1 VPGGV
6 ALVTG
11 GGRGIGRAT
20 ALLLAREGW
29 RVAISARSADQL
41 AETVK
46 LAKSPILAVAGD
58 VADPAAVSTLAR
70 DVEGQLGPIDL
81 LVNNAGTAGPL
92 GAFWET
98 DPAEWWR
105 CQEVNLR
112 GPMMCCRALLPGMIA
127 RRAGRI
133 VNIASGAGCHPLE
146 NMSAYVTSKTSL
158 IRFTEQLAGEL
169 EGLGVNVFSVRP
181 GVIRTA
187 MAEEARRYVRRIQ
200 QLLDEG
206 AEVTPQ
212 AVAGLVLKLASGEAD
227 KLSGRMFAVQ
237 DDVDAILR
245 QAEDVRARELYLLR
259 MFQL

>member
-1 VPGGV
+1 MAGGV

-29 RVAISARSADQL
+29 QVAITARSANQL
-41 AETVK
+41 AETAG
-46 LAKSPILAVAGD
+46 LSATPILAVTGD
-58 VADPAAVSTLAR
+58 VADPVAVNTLVR
-70 DVEGQLGPIDL
+70 DVEEKLGPIDL

-112 GPMMCCRALLPGMIA
+112 GPVMCCRAVLPGMIA

-158 IRFTEQLAGEL
+158 IRFTEQLAMEL
-169 EGLGVNVFSVRP
+169 EGRGVGVFAVRP

-187 MAEEARRYVRRIQ
+187 MAEEARHYVPRIQ
-200 QLLDEG
+200 QLLDQG
-206 AEVTPQ
+206 AEVTPE

-237 DDVDAILR
+237 DDVEAILNK
-245 QAEDVRARELYLLR
+245 ADDVRARELYLLR

>member
-1 VPGGV
+1 MAGV

-29 RVAISARSADQL
+29 RVAISARSANQL
-41 AETVK
+41 AETAK
-46 LAKSPILAVAGD
+46 LAENPILAVAGD
-58 VADPAAVSTLAR
+58 VADPAAVKALVR
-70 DVEGQLGPIDL
+70 DVEEKLGPIDL

-112 GPMMCCRALLPGMIA
+112 GPMLCCRAVLPAMIA

-146 NMSAYVTSKTSL
+146 NMSAYVTSKTGL
-158 IRFTEQLAGEL
+158 IRFTEQLAMEL
-169 EGLGVNVFSVRP
+169 EGLGVSVFAVRP

-200 QLLDEG
+200 QLLDQG
-206 AEVTPQ
+206 AEVTPE

-227 KLSGRMFAVQ
+227 PLSGRMFAVQ
-237 DDVDAILR
+237 DDVHAVLR
-245 QAEDVRARELYLLR
+245 QAADVRARELYLLR
-259 MFQL
+259 MLQL